1 MKLEE
6 SCNEQLRGIGVEAY
20 GLQAV
25 LQPVY

>member
-6 SCNEQLRGIGVEAY
+6 LCNEQPRGIGVEAY